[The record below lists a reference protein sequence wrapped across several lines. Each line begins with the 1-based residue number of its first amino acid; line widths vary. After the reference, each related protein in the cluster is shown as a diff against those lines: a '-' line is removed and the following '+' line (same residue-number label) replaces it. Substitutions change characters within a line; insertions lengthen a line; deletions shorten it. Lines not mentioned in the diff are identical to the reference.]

1 MAHIMGPAS
10 FDCSLPAP
18 DRGHREQGPVIG
30 WRKAAGSGRKQRD
43 IKTSASRHFE
53 AVATK
58 SRSRQKRGR
67 PGTGG
72 SDGSSS
78 DEDTWGD
85 WFGPFDSAGAGN
97 GSGLPPWGGS
107 GSGKGSGSGS
117 GNNGW
122 PRYFSSWDG
131 GYSEGA
137 YPMDRAIYEC
147 LCSGA
152 CREGIYSEAHAFTH
166 YLRPPSLTH
175 HHPCR
180 HPSPSLTYHYPC
192 LHPLPVA
199 REQSLQIKGPML
211 FM

>member
-1 MAHIMGPAS
+1 MLQAMIVLPTSPCIMAHIMGPAS

-147 LCSGA
+147 LWFWQLVCAASFL
-152 CREGIYSEAHAFTH
+152 HA
-166 YLRPPSLTH
+166 
-175 HHPCR
+175 
-180 HPSPSLTYHYPC
+180 
-192 LHPLPVA
+192 LHFVCVG
-199 REQSLQIKGPML
+199 KGKQGHTATATVMHRAPASRQQPHATQRQH
-211 FM
+211 

>member
-1 MAHIMGPAS
+1 MLQAMIVLPTSPCIMAHIMGPAS

-147 LCSGA
+147 LWNTRA
-152 CREGIYSEAHAFTH
+152 W
-166 YLRPPSLTH
+166 LRLSKVITIITIIVITIITIIVIIIIIILIIIN
-175 HHPCR
+175 
-180 HPSPSLTYHYPC
+180 C
-192 LHPLPVA
+192 L
-199 REQSLQIKGPML
+199 
-211 FM
+211 